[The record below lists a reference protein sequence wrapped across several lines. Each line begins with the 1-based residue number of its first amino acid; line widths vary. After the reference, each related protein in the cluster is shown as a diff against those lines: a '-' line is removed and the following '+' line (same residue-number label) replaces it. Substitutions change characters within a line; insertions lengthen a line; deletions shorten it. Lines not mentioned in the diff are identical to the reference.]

1 MLLRREKT
9 KDWENRS
16 RIDRYGEF
24 RIDYSEYFS
33 NVLANRDARS
43 WSVLLLLT
51 RMCTYRCLVILHWSP
66 CSWFDLDVHWTHPVL
81 FIIRGFDIANIHRK
95 LLRRV
100 DSNSCHWCGT
110 FSDTDTSL
118 EKRWRKCR
126 SRHEP
131 PIFPNE
137 GRRQPPVKIIF
148 VLVLI
153 VVYIYCC

>member
-51 RMCTYRCLVILHWSP
+51 WMCTYRCLVILDWST
-66 CSWFDLDVHWTHPVL
+66 CSWFDLDIYWTHPVL
-81 FIIRGFDIANIHRK
+81 FILRGFDIANIHRK

-126 SRHEP
+126 SS
-131 PIFPNE
+131 IYSNQ
-137 GRRQPPVKIIF
+137 GRRQPLVIF
-148 VLVLI
+148 LCI
-153 VVYIYCC
+153 VSHYYYIYICYS